1 MRSQAN
7 THVLIAGL
15 TTRPFAAS
23 AARAGYRVTAVDG
36 FGDCDLRE
44 CAEVICPRFET
55 GQNYDPGA
63 AAQAAASI
71 PAHFAA
77 YSSNFENYPAAV
89 TRLAQ
94 GRRLLGNPAS
104 TLIRVRNPIELMHVL
119 RRLGLPS
126 AETRSRAPGASSPRI
141 SWLLK
146 PRRSGGGHGIR
157 RWSSG
162 QPVPRSM
169 YLQERIPGLPGSVSF
184 IANGSSA
191 VLLGLS
197 RQLVGDAEFG
207 VGPYRYCGSLT
218 AGRATPLFPGQT
230 ELLQRAAEMATL
242 LTREFRLVGLNGLD
256 FIARRGIPYLTE
268 VNPRYSSSME
278 LIERSA
284 GVSMFEAHVRACS
297 GTLEVE
303 LSPETT
309 VHGKAV
315 VFARRD
321 IEISRLP
328 EQSGAAWIADVP
340 QPGERISRGRP
351 ICTVFAEA
359 RTVEACRRT
368 LGARA
373 AAVYRCLRAR
383 GGQAA

>member
-1 MRSQAN
+1 MMSPAH

-15 TTRPFAAS
+15 TTRPFATS

-36 FGDCDLRE
+36 FGDRDLRA

-63 AAQAAASI
+63 AAQAGSSI
-71 PAHFAA
+71 PAQLAA
-77 YSSNFENYPAAV
+77 YTSNFENYPAAV

-94 GRRLLGNPAS
+94 GRCLLGNPAS
-104 TLIRVRNPIELMHVL
+104 TLTRIRNPIELMHVL
-119 RRLGLPS
+119 RRFGLPS
-126 AETRSRAPGASSPRI
+126 PKTRSRAPGASSLRV

-169 YLQERIPGLPGSVSF
+169 YLQERILGVPGSVSF

-191 VLLGLS
+191 MLLGLS
-197 RQLVGDAEFG
+197 RQLVGEADFG
-207 VGPYRYCGSLT
+207 VGSYRYCGSLM
-218 AGRATPLFPGQT
+218 AGRATPLFPDQA

-256 FIARRGIPYLTE
+256 FIARSGIPYLTE

-278 LIERSA
+278 LIERST

-297 GTLEVE
+297 GTLAVE
-303 LSPETT
+303 LPRETP

-321 IEISRLP
+321 IEIGKLP

-359 RTVEACRRT
+359 RTVEVCRRT
-368 LGARA
+368 LGVRA

-383 GGQAA
+383 VGHAA

>member
-1 MRSQAN
+1 MMVSADR
-7 THVLIAGL
+7 HVLIAGV

-23 AARAGYRVTAVDG
+23 AVRAGYRVTAVDA
-36 FGDCDLRE
+36 FGDRDLRE
-44 CAEVICPRFET
+44 FAEVILARSDT
-55 GQNYDPGA
+55 AKNYEPIA

-71 PAHFAA
+71 PAQFAA
-77 YSSNFENYPAAV
+77 YTSNFENYPAAV
-89 TRLAQ
+89 ARLAQ

-104 TLIRVRNPIELMHVL
+104 TLTRIRNPIELMRVL
-119 RRLGLPS
+119 QRFGLPTPKS
-126 AETRSRAPGASSPRI
+126 RSRAPEASSPRA

-162 QPVPRSM
+162 QPVSRSM
-169 YLQERIPGLPGSVSF
+169 YLQERIPGIPGSVSF
-184 IANGSSA
+184 VADGSSA

-197 RQLVGDAEFG
+197 RQLVGEADFG
-207 VGPYRYCGSLT
+207 VGHYRYCGSLM
-218 AGRATPLFPGQT
+218 AGRATPVFPGQA
-230 ELLQRAAEMATL
+230 ELLERAAEMATL

-278 LIERSA
+278 LIERST
-284 GVSMFEAHVRACS
+284 GVSMFEAHIRACS
-297 GTLEVE
+297 GTLPIEP
-303 LSPETT
+303 SPGAT

-315 VFARRD
+315 VFARRN
-321 IEISRLP
+321 IEISKLP

-340 QPGERISRGRP
+340 QTGELISRGRP

-383 GGQAA
+383 VGQAA

>member
-1 MRSQAN
+1 MMPSADR
-7 THVLIAGL
+7 HVLIAGV

-23 AARAGYRVTAVDG
+23 AVRAGYRVTAVDG
-36 FGDCDLRE
+36 FGDRDLRE
-44 CAEVICPRFET
+44 FAEVILARSDAHK
-55 GQNYDPGA
+55 YDPTA
-63 AAQAAASI
+63 AARAAARI
-71 PAHFAA
+71 PAHLAA
-77 YSSNFENYPAAV
+77 YTSNFENHPAAV

-104 TLIRVRNPIELMHVL
+104 TLTRIRNPIELMRVL
-119 RRLGLPS
+119 QRFGLPTPK
-126 AETRSRAPGASSPRI
+126 TRSRAPGASSPRV

-162 QPVPRSM
+162 QPVPRGM
-169 YLQERIPGLPGSVSF
+169 YLQELISGIPGSVSF
-184 IANGSSA
+184 VANGSSA

-197 RQLVGDAEFG
+197 RQLVGEADFG
-207 VGPYRYCGSLT
+207 VGHYRYCGSLI
-218 AGRATPLFPGQT
+218 AGRDNPLFHGQA
-230 ELLQRAAEMATL
+230 ELLQRAAVMATV
-242 LTREFRLVGLNGLD
+242 LTREFRLIGLNGLD
-256 FIARRGIPYLTE
+256 FIARRDIPYLTE

-278 LIERSA
+278 LIERST
-284 GVSMFEAHVRACS
+284 GVSMFETHIRACS
-297 GTLEVE
+297 GTLPVE

-309 VHGKAV
+309 VYGKAV

-321 IEISRLP
+321 IEISKLP
-328 EQSGAAWIADVP
+328 EQSGAAWIADLP
-340 QPGERISRGRP
+340 LRGERISRGRP

-359 RTVEACRRT
+359 RTVEACRRS

-383 GGQAA
+383 VGRAA

>member
-1 MRSQAN
+1 MMSPAN
-7 THVLIAGL
+7 TRVLIAGL
-15 TTRPFAAS
+15 TTRPFAVS

-44 CAEVICPRFET
+44 CAEVICPWFET
-55 GQNYDPGA
+55 GQNYHPEA
-63 AAQAAASI
+63 AAQAVASI
-71 PAHFAA
+71 PAHLAA
-77 YSSNFENYPAAV
+77 YTSNFENYPTAV

-94 GRRLLGNPAS
+94 ARRLLGNPAS
-104 TLIRVRNPIELMHVL
+104 TLTRVRNPIELMHVQQ
-119 RRLGLPS
+119 RFGLPS
-126 AETRSRAPGASSPRI
+126 PEARSRAPRPSSPRA
-141 SWLLK
+141 WLLK

-184 IANGSSA
+184 LANGSSA

-197 RQLVGDAEFG
+197 RQLVGEADFG
-207 VGPYRYCGSLT
+207 VGSYRYCGSLI
-218 AGRATPLFPGQT
+218 AGRATQLFPDQI

-256 FIARRGIPYLTE
+256 FIARKGIPYLTE

-278 LIERSA
+278 LIERA
-284 GVSMFEAHVRACS
+284 TGLSMFEAHVRACS
-297 GTLEVE
+297 GTLEGE
-303 LSPETT
+303 LSPETP
-309 VHGKAV
+309 VHGKAI

-321 IEISRLP
+321 IEISQLP
-328 EQSGAAWIADVP
+328 DQSGAAWIADVP
-340 QPGERISRGRP
+340 MPGERISRGRP

-373 AAVYRCLRAR
+373 AAVYRCLRTR
-383 GGQAA
+383 VGQAA

>member
-1 MRSQAN
+1 MMSPAN
-7 THVLIAGL
+7 TRVLIAGL
-15 TTRPFAAS
+15 TTRPFAVS

-44 CAEVICPRFET
+44 CAEVICPWFET
-55 GQNYDPGA
+55 GQNYHPEA
-63 AAQAAASI
+63 AAQAVAWI
-71 PAHFAA
+71 PAHLAA
-77 YSSNFENYPAAV
+77 YTSNFENYPTAV

-94 GRRLLGNPAS
+94 ARRLLGNPAS
-104 TLIRVRNPIELMHVL
+104 TLTRVRNPIELMHVQQ
-119 RRLGLPS
+119 RFGLPS
-126 AETRSRAPGASSPRI
+126 PEARSRAPRPSSPRA
-141 SWLLK
+141 WLLK

-184 IANGSSA
+184 LANGSSA

-197 RQLVGDAEFG
+197 RQLVGEADFG
-207 VGPYRYCGSLT
+207 VGSYRYCGSLI
-218 AGRATPLFPGQT
+218 AGRATQLFPDQI

-256 FIARRGIPYLTE
+256 FIARKGIPYLTE

-278 LIERSA
+278 LIERA
-284 GVSMFEAHVRACS
+284 TGLSMFEAHVRACS
-297 GTLEVE
+297 GTLEGE
-303 LSPETT
+303 LSPETP
-309 VHGKAV
+309 VHGKAI

-321 IEISRLP
+321 IEISQLP
-328 EQSGAAWIADVP
+328 DQSGAAWIADVP
-340 QPGERISRGRP
+340 MPGERISRGRP

-373 AAVYRCLRAR
+373 AAVYRCLRTR
-383 GGQAA
+383 VGQAA